1 MLWSTMLGGQGDDLP
16 HSLIVNANNEVYVLG
31 TTGSPDFPTS
41 GSAYDATFGGGAT
54 FSPVGIGV
62 SYPNGSDMVVA
73 RLSNDGSQ
81 LLGST
86 YLGGSLND
94 GHNSGVGLRYNYAD
108 EMRGEVLLD
117 AEERVY
123 VISCTQSAD
132 FPMTAGSPQPA
143 FGGGSHDGV
152 VARFDAA
159 LSTLQWST
167 YVGGSGPDAAFG
179 GEIFA
184 NGDR

>member
-1 MLWSTMLGGQGDDLP
+1 MVQP
-16 HSLIVNANNEVYVLG
+16 
-31 TTGSPDFPTS
+31 
-41 GSAYDATFGGGAT
+41 

-152 VARFDAA
+152 VARFDAS
-159 LSTLQWST
+159 LSLPGLEHLLRRLRTGCGLWWRDLRERR
-167 YVGGSGPDAAFG
+167 SGDLRWHSEHQPPSDPRG
-179 GEIFA
+179 LPIPVP
-184 NGDR
+184 RR